1 MSYAKRLQEVQDY
14 INSLIGDKKALHIKI
29 SNLNYILQ
37 ERNKDLIKF
46 EKIIENLVSEN
57 ESLLKKINTKK

>member
-46 EKIIENLVSEN
+46 EIVGGNK
-57 ESLLKKINTKK
+57 LK